1 MLRSYTLT
9 EPRGQVPWPKWAEG
23 PVPLAQNER
32 GIDMKKETMGIH
44 HITAIVGH
52 PQENLDFYAG
62 VLGLRL
68 VKQTVNFDD
77 PGTYH
82 LYFGDKGGKPGT
94 IITFFPWAGA
104 RQGVIGDGQVGV
116 TSYVVPKGAMSFWE
130 ERLQKFEVPFTNIE
144 RFGENYLEF
153 DDPHGLHLEIVERE
167 EGEANT
173 WKFGDI
179 TPGVA
184 IKGFGGA
191 TLLTTEPAKTAD
203 LLENVM
209 GLERVG
215 VEEDIARFRSSADI
229 GNIIDLKLTPVGR
242 GQMGVGTV
250 HHIAWRASDDEDQLS
265 WRDYITENGYGVT
278 PVQDRNYFNAIYFR
292 EHGEILFEIATDPP
306 GFAHDESQATM
317 GEKLMLP
324 EKYEQFREQLE
335 QSLIPIRV
343 RELD

>member
-1 MLRSYTLT
+1 MTKNVLKEMVVMS
-9 EPRGQVPWPKWAEG
+9 
-23 PVPLAQNER
+23 
-32 GIDMKKETMGIH
+32 KKTAGIH

-52 PQENLDFYAG
+52 PQENVDFYAG

-82 LYFGDKGGKPGT
+82 LYFGNEGGKPGT
-94 IITFFPWAGA
+94 IITFFPWANA
-104 RQGVIGDGQVGV
+104 RQGKIGDGQVGV
-116 TSYVVPKGAMSFWE
+116 TSYVVPKGAMDFWE
-130 ERLQKFEVPFTNIE
+130 QRLAKFGVPATKME
-144 RFGENYLEF
+144 RFGEQYLEF

-167 EGEANT
+167 EGEKNT
-173 WKFGDI
+173 WQVGEIK
-179 TPGVA
+179 PEVA

-191 TLLTTEPAKTAD
+191 TLLSVKPHETAQ

-209 GLERVG
+209 GLQKVG
-215 VEEDIARFRSSADI
+215 QEGDFIRFQSSADI
-229 GNIIDLKLTPVGR
+229 GNVIDLKLTTIGR

-250 HHIAWRASDDEDQLS
+250 HHIAWRAKDDEDQLEWQKYVADS
-265 WRDYITENGYGVT
+265 GYGVT
-278 PVQDRNYFNAIYFR
+278 AVRDRNYFNAIYFK

-306 GFAHDESQATM
+306 GFAHDESLETM

-324 EKYEQFREQLE
+324 EQYETHRDQIERA
-335 QSLIPIRV
+335 LIPFEV

>member
-1 MLRSYTLT
+1 MT
-9 EPRGQVPWPKWAEG
+9 
-23 PVPLAQNER
+23 
-32 GIDMKKETMGIH
+32 KKTMGIH

-52 PQENLDFYAG
+52 PQENVDFYAG

-82 LYFGDKGGKPGT
+82 LYFGDEGGKPGT

-104 RQGVIGDGQVGV
+104 RQGKIGDGQVGV
-116 TSYVVPKGAMSFWE
+116 TSYVVPKGAMEFWE
-130 ERLQKFEVPFTNIE
+130 IRLEKFKVAFTKME
-144 RFGENYLEF
+144 RFGEEFLEF

-167 EGEANT
+167 EGEVNN
-173 WKFGDI
+173 WNFGGV
-179 TPGVA
+179 TPDVA

-191 TLLTTEPAKTAD
+191 TLLSSQPNKTAD

-209 GLERVG
+209 GLELIG
-215 VEEDIARFRSSADI
+215 KEGDFARYRASADI
-229 GNIIDLKLTPVGR
+229 GNVIDLKLTSIGR

-250 HHIAWRASDDEDQLS
+250 HHIAWRASDDQDQLD
-265 WRDYITENGYGVT
+265 WQKYVAANGYGVT

-306 GFAHDESQATM
+306 GFAHDESVATM

-324 EKYEQFREQLE
+324 AQYEQHREQIEHGL
-335 QSLIPIRV
+335 LPFTV

>member
-1 MLRSYTLT
+1 MAKNVSK
-9 EPRGQVPWPKWAEG
+9 EMV
-23 PVPLAQNER
+23 V
-32 GIDMKKETMGIH
+32 MSKKTAGIH

-52 PQENLDFYAG
+52 PQENVDFYAG

-82 LYFGDKGGKPGT
+82 LYFGNEGGKPGT
-94 IITFFPWAGA
+94 IITFFPWANA
-104 RQGVIGDGQVGV
+104 RQGKIGDGQVGV

-130 ERLQKFEVPFTNIE
+130 QRLAKFGISATKME
-144 RFGENYLEF
+144 RFGEQYLEF

-167 EGEANT
+167 EGEKNT
-173 WKFGDI
+173 WQAGEIKPD
-179 TPGVA
+179 VA

-191 TLLTTEPAKTAD
+191 TLLSVRPDETAQ

-209 GLERVG
+209 GLQKVG
-215 VEEDIARFRSSADI
+215 QEGDFIRFQSSADI
-229 GNIIDLKLTPVGR
+229 GNVIDLKLTTIGR

-250 HHIAWRASDDEDQLS
+250 HHIAWRAKDDEDQLEWQKYVADS
-265 WRDYITENGYGVT
+265 GYGVT
-278 PVQDRNYFNAIYFR
+278 AVRDRNYFNAIYFK

-306 GFAHDESQATM
+306 GFAHDESHETM

-324 EKYEQFREQLE
+324 EQYETHRDQIERA
-335 QSLIPIRV
+335 LIPFEV

>member
-1 MLRSYTLT
+1 MS
-9 EPRGQVPWPKWAEG
+9 
-23 PVPLAQNER
+23 
-32 GIDMKKETMGIH
+32 KKTMGIH

-52 PQENLDFYAG
+52 PQENVDFYAG

-82 LYFGDKGGKPGT
+82 LYFGDEGGKPGT

-104 RQGVIGDGQVGV
+104 RQGTIGDGQVGV
-116 TSYVVPKGAMSFWE
+116 TSYVVPKGAIGFWE
-130 ERLQKFEVPFTNIE
+130 NRLEKFKVPFTKME
-144 RFGENYLEF
+144 RFGEQYLEF

-167 EGEANT
+167 EGEVNH
-173 WKFGDI
+173 WNFSGI
-179 TPGVA
+179 TPEVA

-191 TLLTTEPAKTAD
+191 TLLSSQPKKTAD

-209 GLERVG
+209 GLEFVG
-215 VEEDIARFRSSADI
+215 KEGDFARYRSSADI
-229 GNIIDLKLTPVGR
+229 GNVIDLKLISTGPGR
-242 GQMGVGTV
+242 MGVGTV
-250 HHIAWRASDDEDQLS
+250 HHIAWRAIDDQDQLE
-265 WRDYITENGYGVT
+265 WQKYVAANGYGVT

-306 GFAHDESQATM
+306 GFAHDESVATM

-324 EKYEQFREQLE
+324 AQYEQHRDQIERGLLPFK
-335 QSLIPIRV
+335 V

>member
-1 MLRSYTLT
+1 MS
-9 EPRGQVPWPKWAEG
+9 
-23 PVPLAQNER
+23 
-32 GIDMKKETMGIH
+32 KKTAGIH

-52 PQENLDFYAG
+52 PQENVDFYAG

-82 LYFGDKGGKPGT
+82 LYFGNEGGKPGT
-94 IITFFPWAGA
+94 IITFFPWANA
-104 RQGVIGDGQVGV
+104 RQGKIGDGQVGV
-116 TSYVVPKGAMSFWE
+116 TSYVVPKGAMDFWE
-130 ERLQKFEVPFTNIE
+130 QRLAKFGVPATKME
-144 RFGENYLEF
+144 RFGEQYLEF

-167 EGEANT
+167 EGENNT
-173 WKFGDI
+173 WQAGEINSD
-179 TPGVA
+179 VA

-191 TLLTTEPAKTAD
+191 TLLSVKPHETAQ

-209 GLERVG
+209 GLQKVG
-215 VEEDIARFRSSADI
+215 QEGDFIRFQSSADI
-229 GNIIDLKLTPVGR
+229 GNVIDLKLTTIGR

-250 HHIAWRASDDEDQLS
+250 HHIAWRAKDDEDQLEWQKYVADS
-265 WRDYITENGYGVT
+265 GYGVT
-278 PVQDRNYFNAIYFR
+278 AVRDRNYFNAIYFK

-306 GFAHDESQATM
+306 GFAHDESLETM

-324 EKYEQFREQLE
+324 EQYETHRDQIERA
-335 QSLIPIRV
+335 LIPFEV